1 MCELCSLRDLLREWP
16 RDLLRW
22 ERLFDHERRLRD
34 RLLDLDLDLDHP
46 EEEDERARRNVDTS
60 FFDLFWERDR
70 LLWLRDLDF
79 RELERRVLVRERPGK
94 MTKIQLG

>member
-1 MCELCSLRDLLREWP
+1 MLRDLLREWL

-22 ERLFDHERRLRD
+22 ERLFDHERLLRG
-34 RLLDLDLDLDHP
+34 RLLDFDLDLDHP

-79 RELERRVLVRERPGK
+79 RELDRRVLVRERPRK
-94 MTKIQLG
+94 